1 MATTSAKAISLSVR
15 PVQSA
20 DLCYPLSGIIEF
32 QPEDLLGRNVAAY
45 DLAGYRDKLEP
56 EPDLPSAA
64 DSLSIGAITAGIKIH
79 KNPIGGLA
87 SDVPA
92 VDGAFSIQYDLRD
105 FILSR
110 LRADDI
116 AAHLTQAIAWYGL
129 KHSADQSDAAIE
141 KRIEL
146 LGESTMDPNSLLAM
160 LGTLSKQLRT
170 RYETLRNEY
179 LKDGVGIVGMQ
190 TSETSS
196 NATTTGVQNFNTGT
210 TSTTNYSA
218 REYEVPLHD
227 NKARWLRSEISLRQ
241 ERLAAFRLV
250 KLNSKENVLREK
262 AMTTAEIRKIQLAY
276 VDTFLVAPFDG
287 VITAVFRHLGDFVTA
302 GQPVLRV
309 ENDKF
314 VYLIGT
320 IKCRS
325 LIRIGDQ
332 ATISTT
338 LFGAVGGPTIEISGT
353 VCAVRGHEPI
363 DEQWNVIIRCDNQA
377 GTGRILPLN
386 YNFDFNSTEIE
397 IVSV

>member
-1 MATTSAKAISLSVR
+1 MVTAKAISLSVR

-20 DLCYPLSGIIEF
+20 DLCYPLSGIIEY
-32 QPEDLLGRNVAAY
+32 QPEDLLGRSVGAY
-45 DLAGYRDKLEP
+45 DLTAYRDKLEP
-56 EPDLPSAA
+56 KPELPSPA
-64 DSLSIGAITAGIKIH
+64 DWLNINPITSGTAIGST
-79 KNPIGGLA
+79 PIGGMA
-87 SDVPA
+87 GDVPP
-92 VDGAFSIQYDLRD
+92 VDGPFSIQSELDD
-105 FILSR
+105 FVLSR

-129 KHSADQSDAAIE
+129 KHSADQADAAIE

-160 LGTLSKQLRT
+160 LNTLSRQLRT
-170 RYETLRNEY
+170 RYQTLRDEY
-179 LKDGVGIVGMQ
+179 LKDNIGVVAAQ
-190 TSETSS
+190 TSEASS
-196 NATTTGVQNFNTGT
+196 NARTTGVQSFNTDT
-210 TSTTNYSA
+210 TTTTTYNG
-218 REYEVPLHD
+218 REYEIPLHD
-227 NKARWLRSEISLRQ
+227 NKVRWLRSEISLRQ

-309 ENDKF
+309 ENDKS

-320 IKCRS
+320 IKCRA
-325 LIRIGDQ
+325 LIRIGDK
-332 ATISTT
+332 ATVSTT
-338 LFGAVGGPTIEISGT
+338 LFGAVGAPPVEIEGA
-353 VCAVRGHEPI
+353 VCAVRGHEPV
-363 DEQWNVIIRCDNQA
+363 DEQWNVMIRCDNQA

-386 YNFDFNSTEIE
+386 YNFDFNNTEIE
-397 IVSV
+397 IEPV